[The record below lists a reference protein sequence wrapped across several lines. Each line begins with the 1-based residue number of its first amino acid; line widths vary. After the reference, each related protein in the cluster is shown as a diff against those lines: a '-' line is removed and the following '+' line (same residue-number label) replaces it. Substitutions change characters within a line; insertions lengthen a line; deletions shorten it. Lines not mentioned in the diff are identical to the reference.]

1 MATQLDVLT
10 GEIPPDPDAQATV
23 TDFLDYTEYLPSDLV
38 RSLTLIGKLD
48 DSYLDCTDQVH
59 SLASTYGSL
68 PNASSA
74 TRQDAQS
81 LRQQISYHLD
91 RAINARESSYA
102 EASRLYESVDRH
114 SSRLTSII
122 SKLNALPKPPS
133 RDPTPAP
140 QARSPQATR
149 GRTAVKGAEGTARIT
164 IHGPRPVTATT
175 ASTQRPRQRS
185 RKVTVPGEVLPPPNP
200 DSPPPVTDSD
210 WESAPPS
217 PLPMPTSRVGTVSR
231 NRPTATVRIRPPKP
245 PKVPKEKTPRP
256 PRPAGVMGTNV
267 HSAIAGISTSNALS
281 LLSPPPLD
289 AKAGSE
295 HAPWMRLTEWEMAKL
310 RKRMKKNAI
319 WSPSETMIRREL
331 ADAGRGPENY
341 KTAKAASEETGE
353 PFVDDDNLASR
364 PVGQPLQ
371 PGEISAE
378 SLSLVE
384 TTLSNRGMKLNEAKK
399 IKREA
404 MLKEQAAEAEA
415 MLKEQAAEAEQLA
428 DLEVQQAAKRL
439 GDIGSTFRNIF
450 IGATNLVNPSFSASS
465 PAQTKALEKAR
476 EKEKEKQRQKEEK
489 AKEKERE
496 RQKEMEAKEEAE
508 RARVREEEEREKEK
522 QMQLELERQQQLERE
537 KLEQEY
543 LERQRLEQERAEK
556 ELREKEEQ
564 EIKAREEAE
573 QAKEAEKEAAAKAS
587 KKRKREPTLK
597 INVPQTTPQEE
608 DTTVDSV
615 SSPKKRRTAQTEILA
630 DTVTTTVPLAAP
642 GPSPKKAVTP
652 APQMTPVLETRRS
665 NRRTSLTL
673 RGPAPPADF
682 VEPSPR
688 SATRA
693 STRRVSVAGSTGSVP
708 PTSGRRGS
716 TPAQASTPATTAAGR
731 RSKRSAPGL
740 VIDDPEGGA
749 AVSVGKRKSAP
760 RKRGGAATTQQALRP
775 GDGGNRSRQKEVE
788 AQLQEEATGEE
799 IDPNEERYCI
809 CGDVSYGDMV
819 KCDNNQCDGG
829 EWFHFECMD
838 RNVSYQTSPFFHIT
852 GCQFH
857 RQPHDLAVGGQSS
870 RREQLDGAIEYNI
883 DQALRKY
890 TITHAPIAPSQQPG
904 GGKVLRNNTIT
915 PKFATAQSVSIAC
928 LLLTTNFPSYQ
939 PERIESV

>member
-10 GEIPPDPDAQATV
+10 GELPPDPDAQATV

-59 SLASTYGSL
+59 SLTKTYGAL
-68 PNASSA
+68 PNSSSA

-91 RAINARESSYA
+91 RAINARESSFA

-149 GRTAVKGAEGTARIT
+149 GRTAVKGTEGTARIT
-164 IHGPRPVTATT
+164 IHGPRPVTTT
-175 ASTQRPRQRS
+175 AASTQRPRQRS

-217 PLPMPTSRVGTVSR
+217 PLPMPTSRVGTASR

-281 LLSPPPLD
+281 LLSPPPPD

-331 ADAGRGPENY
+331 ADAGRGPDNY
-341 KTAKAASEETGE
+341 KIAKATSEETGE
-353 PFVDDDNLASR
+353 PFIDDDNLATR
-364 PVGQPLQ
+364 PAGQPLQ

-450 IGATNLVNPSFSASS
+450 MGATNLVNPSFSASS

-476 EKEKEKQRQKEEK
+476 EKEKEKQRLKEEK

-496 RQKEMEAKEEAE
+496 RQREMEAKEEAE

-543 LERQRLEQERAEK
+543 LERQRLEQEKAEK
-556 ELREKEEQ
+556 ELHEKEEQ
-564 EIKAREEAE
+564 EIKARQAAE
-573 QAKEAEKEAAAKAS
+573 QAAEAEKEAAAKAS

-597 INVPQTTPQEE
+597 INVPPTSQEE
-608 DTTVDSV
+608 DATVESA
-615 SSPKKRRTAQTEILA
+615 SSPKKRRTAQTGILA
-630 DTVTTTVPLAAP
+630 DTVTTTVPLAAQ
-642 GPSPKKAVTP
+642 GPSPKNAVTP
-652 APQMTPVLETRRS
+652 APLMTPILETRRS

-682 VEPSPR
+682 FEPSPR

-693 STRRVSVAGSTGSVP
+693 STRRVSAAGSAGSVP
-708 PTSGRRGS
+708 PGSGRRGS

-731 RSKRSAPGL
+731 RSKRSAPGP

-749 AVSVGKRKSAP
+749 AVTVGKRKSAP
-760 RKRGGAATTQQALRP
+760 RKRGTAATTQQALRL

-788 AQLQEEATGEE
+788 TQLQEEAAGEE

-819 KCDNNQCDGG
+819 KCDNNQIAMPPTKLPPS
-829 EWFHFECMD
+829 F
-838 RNVSYQTSPFFHIT
+838 TS
-852 GCQFH
+852 
-857 RQPHDLAVGGQSS
+857 LAVNFIANLTTSLSADSRRGGNSWMVQSS
-870 RREQLDGAIEYNI
+870 
-883 DQALRKY
+883 
-890 TITHAPIAPSQQPG
+890 IT
-904 GGKVLRNNTIT
+904 
-915 PKFATAQSVSIAC
+915 
-928 LLLTTNFPSYQ
+928 LTKD
-939 PERIESV
+939 